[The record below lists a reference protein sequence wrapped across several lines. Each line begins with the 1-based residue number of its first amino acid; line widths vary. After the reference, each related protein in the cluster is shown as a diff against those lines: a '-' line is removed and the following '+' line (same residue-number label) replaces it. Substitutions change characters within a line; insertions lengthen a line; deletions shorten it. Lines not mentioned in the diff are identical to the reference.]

1 MLDFVFIINLSLFI
15 YPLSTAFEKV
25 CGGIFDPC
33 FDFFRFLE
41 NYPSQIFVFN
51 ELKEF
56 EKMPCISGYAQFVM
70 STFECMALGIVKFEH
85 PNDKGLLNGYL
96 ISIKRT
102 REVLSGEAVT
112 VNKKDFLVQLTE
124 LQRKDLPLKVSF
136 IIKKVQSLK
145 ASFFFIFL
153 VRAVYSKNGMISIA
167 ILYRPGS
174 RLFPFKTSLNLHMK
188 VNVLHEVIFNG

>member
-1 MLDFVFIINLSLFI
+1 MPRCFQHGAILFSILLFGFKIVSSLPWTSTTCDYENILGVCVPCTLEKRNGYLFRKLDKGIAPERPKSVKIRAFGRNKTTDGSKVEGFAVII
-15 YPLSTAFEKV
+15 
-25 CGGIFDPC
+25 
-33 FDFFRFLE
+33 
-41 NYPSQIFVFN
+41 
-51 ELKEF
+51 
-56 EKMPCISGYAQFVM
+56 
-70 STFECMALGIVKFEH
+70 EH

-145 ASFFFIFL
+145 ASVFF
-153 VRAVYSKNGMISIA
+153 GMISIA